1 MRRPVDLGLYLVL
14 DAATTPPERFPDLA
28 EAAAQGGATVVQ
40 IRDKTSGARAL
51 IRTVRAVRARLAGTS
66 VPVIV
71 NDRVDVALAAGA
83 DGAHVGQDDL
93 PPKAARAILGPDA
106 ILGLSVTNEAELDT
120 VDPTLV
126 DHVGLGPLFATATK
140 PDAAPPLGPERFQ
153 AIRRQLQLPV
163 VAIGGIAIGNAESAI
178 FAGADGIA
186 VVGAIARSSD
196 PRAAARALASLVARA
211 RSARARYQP

>member
-1 MRRPVDLGLYLVL
+1 VTRSVDLGLYLVL

-28 EAAAQGGATVVQ
+28 LAAVQGGATIVQ
-40 IRDKTSGARAL
+40 VRDKTSSARAL

-93 PPKAARAILGPDA
+93 PPKAARAILGPGA
-106 ILGLSVTNEAELDT
+106 ILGLSVTTEAEIGT
-120 VDPTLV
+120 VDTAVV

-163 VAIGGIAIGNAESAI
+163 VAIGGIAIDNAESAI

-196 PRAAARALASLVARA
+196 PRAAARALATLVARA